1 MDRRSPAHDI
11 RLYHRLQNTAR
22 SLQRFADRAVAGTG
36 LTTAQLAVAVIVQA
50 RGEMT
55 QRDLAEELGL
65 GENAVTAMLQRL
77 ETLDMVERR
86 RDPRDARVRQIRLT
100 EHGATVVSEAA
111 GAFAAVNR
119 AIDQALGGDGV
130 QSLAAELDRL
140 RAAVDDR

>member
-11 RLYHRLQNTAR
+11 RLYHRLQTTAR
-22 SLQRFADRAVAGTG
+22 SLQRFADRAVAGAG

-55 QRDLAEELGL
+55 QRDLADELGL
-65 GENAVTAMLQRL
+65 GENAITAMLQRL

-100 EHGATVVSEAA
+100 ERGATVVSEAA
-111 GAFAAVNR
+111 GAFEVVNR
-119 AIDQALGGDGV
+119 AIDQALGRDGV

-140 RAAVDDR
+140 CAAIDDR

>member
-1 MDRRSPAHDI
+1 MNGRSPAHDM

-55 QRDLAEELGL
+55 QRDLADELGL
-65 GENAVTAMLQRL
+65 GENAITAMLQRL

-100 EHGATVVSEAA
+100 EQGATVLAEAA
-111 GAFAAVNR
+111 GTFDIVNR

-130 QSLAAELDRL
+130 RSLATELDRL
-140 RAAVDDR
+140 RSAVDDR